1 MGFGFGART
10 TIGLSWYVLDSGTNF
25 YCLPITY
32 YSTHGFLY
40 NLLLATDYL
49 LFRAYRWNF
58 NEEPFI
64 LVFIKL
70 KTLKQP
76 WATQPWNTSI
86 CHFPQ
91 LSTTIH
97 NHNNPQLRTITSSYN
112 LMKQST
118 IDHVFVWGTGARR
131 IRGNI
136 DLRNCLFMSHQSH
149 PQRIL
154 DSSVIISVSIIVFVS
169 LSRWI
174 YVNVK
179 LFAWR
184 DPSKRINVAGT

>member
-1 MGFGFGART
+1 MIHFTNTLLPWFSPAIRNVFCPFAHGVHFQRQDYKCYNRGMFY
-10 TIGLSWYVLDSGTNF
+10 LEPGTNF
-25 YCLPITY
+25 YLLPITY

-76 WATQPWNTSI
+76 WATQPCNTSI

-112 LMKQST
+112 LVKQIT
-118 IDHVFVWGTGARR
+118 IDHVFVWGAGARR

-136 DLRNCLFMSHQSH
+136 DLRTCLFMSHPVH
-149 PQRIL
+149 Y
-154 DSSVIISVSIIVFVS
+154 IVVVLLLCGGCVFF
-169 LSRWI
+169 
-174 YVNVK
+174 K
-179 LFAWR
+179 
-184 DPSKRINVAGT
+184 